1 MTTTT
6 QTAEQRIRAALV
18 ECSGAYPWLGK
29 AGLAD
34 ECHQAAIAE
43 LLAELDKA
51 RKSDSAK
58 QAKIDGLM
66 FEYCPEDMTTEQ
78 IDEWAKHQRP
88 VSAELSAAIDSV
100 IQQEQK

>member
-1 MTTTT
+1 MTTNT

-51 RKSDSAK
+51 RKSDLAK
-58 QAKIDGLM
+58 QAKIDELM
-66 FEYCPEDMTTEQ
+66 FEYCQEDMTTEQ
-78 IDEWAKHQRP
+78 IDEWGKRQRA
-88 VSAELSAAIDSV
+88 VSPERQKKINAAL
-100 IQQEQK
+100 QQEQK